1 MTNTV
6 APDIILQETNCL
18 RIDIIA
24 TALSHK
30 LSYPN
35 GCFKN
40 GYTVSISMVRN
51 DEEVDRHRSHK
62 SDALIRSL
70 LFSCKFL
77 I

>member
-1 MTNTV
+1 LTNTV

-30 LSYPN
+30 LSYPK
-35 GCFKN
+35 GCIKN
-40 GYTVSISMVRN
+40 GYTVSICMVRN

-62 SDALIRSL
+62 SDVLLFYL